1 MVNDSCYAMFC
12 FTKKLIDHKYAVDYA
27 KKLSSSLLFYLV
39 IDDDRSSLVAK
50 H

>member
-1 MVNDSCYAMFC
+1 MIVAMLC
-12 FTKKLIDHKYAVDYA
+12 FALQKKLIDHKHAADYA